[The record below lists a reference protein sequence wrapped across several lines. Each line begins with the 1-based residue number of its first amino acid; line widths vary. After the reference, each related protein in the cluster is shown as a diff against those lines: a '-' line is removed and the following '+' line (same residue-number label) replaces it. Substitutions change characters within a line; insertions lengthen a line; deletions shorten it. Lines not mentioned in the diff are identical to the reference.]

1 MLVVQ
6 ETKIDIMFDTSIHS
20 YFKAENK
27 DFIIYLVIYY
37 ICGYITK
44 NYTKLNT
51 FELCRKAL
59 IGTF

>member
-6 ETKIDIMFDTSIHS
+6 ETKLDIVFDTSIHS
-20 YFKAENK
+20 YFKVETK
-27 DFIIYLVIYY
+27 DNIIYY

-44 NYTKLNT
+44 IYKIRNT
-51 FELCRKAL
+51 CDLCRKAL